1 MNTTDFSATSRHR
14 LTNKED
20 LISENHR
27 SFDID
32 AKFRDFCGV
41 LELDPSEAGGKITFV
56 GEDPI
61 LPCRHR
67 LGACISIP
75 MMAAAVGA
83 ATIWRMRSGRGQ
95 DLQLDLRKAIHGINP
110 MLKFTPRV
118 NGYPYHIPYALGNP
132 MKFDVYLTKDGRWF
146 CPTGIYPHLLHGWC
160 QFLQCSPESGS
171 IRDAINKWDSAE
183 LDEAAA
189 EKNLVFA
196 LCLSRDEWLKH
207 PQGQQLAKAPLVE
220 IVKIGD
226 SEPMPFPPA
235 ARPLEGVRVLS
246 ATHVVAGNVMSRT
259 LAEQGAE
266 VLQLVDPQSF
276 EHESLYID
284 ACVGFQSSWLDL
296 KQPEGRQRALELA
309 RRADVFVENFRGR
322 SMSKLG
328 LSPQELAARRPG
340 IIYASGR
347 CYSYDGPWAHRGGFD
362 MEALCSSGFTIEEGT
377 PDRPAFPPTMIMNDY
392 IAGYIGA
399 AGIQAALI
407 RRAKEGGSYHV
418 RVNLTRCAMWFM
430 SLGVLER
437 DAIQAVGEEH
447 QLLKPDT
454 IIANTPYGELV
465 RLAPPVKFSETNGF
479 WEDPVVTVRGSCRPE
494 WKR

>member
-1 MNTTDFSATSRHR
+1 
-14 LTNKED
+14 
-20 LISENHR
+20 
-27 SFDID
+27 
-32 AKFRDFCGV
+32 
-41 LELDPSEAGGKITFV
+41 
-56 GEDPI
+56 
-61 LPCRHR
+61 
-67 LGACISIP
+67 
-75 MMAAAVGA
+75 
-83 ATIWRMRSGRGQ
+83 
-95 DLQLDLRKAIHGINP
+95 LR
-110 MLKFTPRV
+110 
-118 NGYPYHIPYALGNP
+118 
-132 MKFDVYLTKDGRWF
+132 
-146 CPTGIYPHLLHGWC
+146 
-160 QFLQCSPESGS
+160 CSPESGNV
-171 IRDAINKWDSAE
+171 RDAIATWDSAE

-189 EKNLVFA
+189 KKNLVFA
-196 LCLSRDEWLKH
+196 VCLSADEWLKH

-226 SEPMPFPPA
+226 SEPVPFRPA
-235 ARPLEGVRVLS
+235 ARPLKGLRVLS

-266 VLQLVDPQSF
+266 VLHLVDPQSF

-322 SMSKLG
+322 CMSNLG

-340 IIYASGR
+340 IVYASGR
-347 CYSYDGPWAHRGGFD
+347 CYSYDGPWANRGGFD
-362 MEALCSSGFTIEEGT
+362 MEALCSSGFTMEEGT
-377 PDRPAFPPTMIMNDY
+377 PDQPAFPPTLIMNDF
-392 IAGYIGA
+392 IAGYVGA

-437 DAIQAVGEEH
+437 DAIHAVGEEH

-454 IIANTPYGELV
+454 ITANTPYGELV
-465 RLAPPVKFSETNGF
+465 RLAPPVKFSETNGY
-479 WEDPVVTVRGSCRPE
+479 WEDPVVTVRGSRKPE